1 MKQHKGRESMFKP
14 RPHPCLVPFDGSFR
28 IADAPTRPTGELLAE
43 AATRDSLD
51 ELKKAIGRW
60 QRRLHADGRYA
71 LLLVFQAM
79 DAGGKD
85 STIRHVLTGVNP
97 MGIRVTSF
105 DKPSKTELSHD
116 FLWRNVVHLPQRG
129 EIGVFNRS
137 HYEEVLA
144 VRARPGL
151 LEQRRLPPIS
161 PDVWAS
167 RFHSIVEHER
177 HLAESGTIVLK
188 FWLNISKGEQSKRFL
203 RRIDRPDK
211 RWKFRAA
218 DIADRGLWDH
228 YMTAYQECLNA
239 TSHEFAPWYA
249 IPADDKPFMRWQVAW
264 LINDAIQQI
273 EVDFPPVTPETEI
286 EIAEARAKLKR
297 E

>member
-1 MKQHKGRESMFKP
+1 MFKA
-14 RPHPCLVPFDGSFR
+14 RPHPCLVPFDESFR
-28 IADAPTRPTGELLAE
+28 IADVPTRPSEEQLAN
-43 AATRDSLD
+43 ARSKDDLPK
-51 ELKKAIGRW
+51 LKRSIGRW
-60 QRRLHADGRYA
+60 QQRLHADGRYA

-105 DKPSKTELSHD
+105 DRPSKTELAHD
-116 FLWRNVVHLPQRG
+116 FLWRTAAHLPQSG

-151 LEQRRLPPIS
+151 LEQRRLPPIR
-161 PDVWAS
+161 PDIWES
-167 RFHSIVEHER
+167 RFRSIVEHER
-177 HLAESGTIVLK
+177 HLAESGTVVLK
-188 FWLNISKGEQSKRFL
+188 FWLNISKDEQRRRFM
-203 RRIDRPDK
+203 RRIERPDK

-218 DIADRGLWDH
+218 DIADRDLWDN
-228 YMTAYQECLNA
+228 YMTAYEECLNA
-239 TSHEFAPWYA
+239 TSREFAPWYA
-249 IPADDKPFMRWQVAW
+249 IPGDDKRYMRWQVAW
-264 LINDAIQQI
+264 LIADAIGQVD
-273 EVDFPPVTPETEI
+273 VDFPPVGPETEY
-286 EIAEARAKLKR
+286 ELAAAKAKLDG

>member
-1 MKQHKGRESMFKP
+1 MFKA

-28 IADAPTRPTGELLAE
+28 IADARTRPGKKQLSE
-43 AATRDSLD
+43 AGSQDDLPT
-51 ELKKAIGRW
+51 LKRTIGRW
-60 QRRLHADGRYA
+60 QQRLHADGRYA

-105 DKPSKTELSHD
+105 DKPSRTELAHD
-116 FLWRNVVHLPQRG
+116 FLWRTVAHLPQQG

-151 LEQRRLPPIS
+151 LEQRRLPPIA
-161 PDVWAS
+161 PDVWAA
-167 RFHSIVEHER
+167 RFRSIVDHER
-177 HLAESGTIVLK
+177 HLAESGTVVLK
-188 FWLNISKGEQSKRFL
+188 FWLNISKDEQRRRFL
-203 RRIDRPDK
+203 RRIRRPDK

-218 DIADRGLWDH
+218 DIADRELWDS
-228 YMTAYQECLNA
+228 YMDAYEECLNA
-239 TSHEFAPWYA
+239 TSRKCAPWYA
-249 IPADDKPFMRWQVAW
+249 IPGDDKRYMRWQVAW
-264 LINDAIQQI
+264 LIADAIGKVN
-273 EVDFPPVTPETEI
+273 VDFPPVAPETEH
-286 EIAEARAKLKR
+286 ELADAQAKL
-297 E
+297 EGE